1 MLNIQKMMQ
10 QAKLVQEKLEE
21 IQEKLKD
28 IDVSGASGD
37 GLVRVTMSCAN
48 VVRSVTI
55 DPSLLNAGGK
65 DMLEVLVVA
74 AMNNAGE
81 AKDVRVKEETRKM
94 MDSIGVDENTKFPF

>member
-65 DMLEVLVVA
+65 DMLEDLVVA
-74 AMNNAGE
+74 AINNAGE

>member
-48 VVRSVTI
+48 VVR
-55 DPSLLNAGGK
+55 
-65 DMLEVLVVA
+65 
-74 AMNNAGE
+74 
-81 AKDVRVKEETRKM
+81 
-94 MDSIGVDENTKFPF
+94 

>member
-10 QAKLVQEKLEE
+10 QAKLVQEKLEV
-21 IQEKLKD
+21 IQEKLMD

-37 GLVRVTMSCAN
+37 GLMRVTMSCAN

-65 DMLEVLVVA
+65 DMLEDLVVA

-81 AKDVRVKEETRKM
+81 AKDVRVKEETRK
-94 MDSIGVDENTKFPF
+94 KFPF

>member
-55 DPSLLNAGGK
+55 DPSLLNSGGK
-65 DMLEVLVVA
+65 DMLEDLVVA

>member
-28 IDVSGASGD
+28 IDVNGASGD

-65 DMLEVLVVA
+65 DMLEDLVVA

>member
-65 DMLEVLVVA
+65 DMLEDLVVA

>member
-1 MLNIQKMMQ
+1 MMNIQKMMQ

-28 IDVSGASGD
+28 IDVNGASGD
-37 GLVRVTMSCAN
+37 GLVKVVMSCAG

-65 DMLEVLVVA
+65 ELLEDMIVA
-74 AMNNAGE
+74 AFASVNQ
-81 AKDVRVKEETRKM
+81 AKDVRIKEETKKIT
-94 MDSIGVDENTKFPF
+94 DSLGIDENTKFPF

>member
-28 IDVSGASGD
+28 IDVNGASGD

-48 VVRSVTI
+48 VVKSVAI
-55 DPSLLNAGGK
+55 DPSLLNTGSRE
-65 DMLEVLVVA
+65 MLEDLVVA

>member
-28 IDVSGASGD
+28 IDVNGASGD

-55 DPSLLNAGGK
+55 DPSLLNSGGK
-65 DMLEVLVVA
+65 DMLEDLVVA

-81 AKDVRVKEETRKM
+81 AKDTRVKEETRKM

>member
-28 IDVSGASGD
+28 IDVNGASGD

-48 VVRSVTI
+48 VVKSVAI
-55 DPSLLNAGGK
+55 DPSLLNTGSRE
-65 DMLEVLVVA
+65 MLEDLVVA
-74 AMNNAGE
+74 ALNNAGG

>member
-1 MLNIQKMMQ
+1 MMQ

-65 DMLEVLVVA
+65 DMLEDLVVA

>member
-28 IDVSGASGD
+28 IDVNGASGD

-55 DPSLLNAGGK
+55 DPSLLNSGGK
-65 DMLEVLVVA
+65 DMLEDLVVA